1 MSGHF
6 DKTGGWRKAQSIDW
20 AWFVGF
26 VSIGFVV
33 LAFILLKGT
42 AAIGNSL
49 NPLMVYLVFFSAVP
63 VLTGVVVLC
72 GTLPAWS
79 AGRSAT
85 FNRWLKRIGPYLP
98 PVVLLY
104 GLWGVERALYHLEYE
119 SIIDLSGFDSS
130 PRRFFL
136 GCLVTTLLIGYL
148 AALRTSLRSRIP
160 VLFPDDVPAHLKYV
174 FLGIFI
180 LSLFRIDLGHDSLS
194 YDPYTGPAS
203 AVVLGSIP
211 LIDVFSQY
219 GLNYLLLAAG
229 LKVLPWSMYSA
240 SLIITLLDLVY
251 YFVVALICVRL
262 CRNKGGAVVLSAF
275 LILFLVSSAL
285 YNSTYTPSAGAM
297 RYLPSMLVLLAIAH
311 VINGRKYCKFTI
323 AALMISSLWSLE
335 ALVFS
340 VVIFS
345 VFLLASS
352 LGSRPFV
359 FGNLIR
365 DLLRLV
371 AVVLAPHAV
380 LAIGYLLVLNTLP
393 RYDIYLQLVSTQ
405 TTNSV
410 WTSPADPAI
419 RTWVI
424 FGFAYAL
431 ALAYGLF
438 RSWTGASSEERYRHA
453 AMACV
458 AALGIVQLSYY
469 AGRSVTPVL
478 VFLAFPLL
486 ILFVLFVDNLIHGF
500 AERGLAATPRYQW
513 LYAGLAA
520 AMLVACGGVI
530 GDRFFREPHVL
541 RSNATLLRECLT
553 WHEGRKHCWTGL
565 TRRIR
570 DKLQQ
575 PVGFIL
581 PKDAGVTDKNQASWQ
596 LIPTDMA
603 LENMSAYLIAK
614 KWLAGQDRI
623 FLFIPD
629 SATVLFALKKRN
641 ALGLT
646 HPMVDDRSAILRA
659 RAMDAAKIATEGT
672 IILVGDMVQQAIERE
687 IYAYLQ
693 QRWVL
698 ERIDGGHSVV
708 AYRLK
713 AKN

>member
-6 DKTGGWRKAQSIDW
+6 NMTGGWRPAQSIDQ
-20 AWFVGF
+20 AWFVGV
-26 VSIGFVV
+26 VSIGFVT
-33 LAFILLKGT
+33 LAFLLLKAT
-42 AAIGNSL
+42 ATIGNGL

-63 VLTGVVVLC
+63 VLAGAAVLC
-72 GTLPAWS
+72 GMLPAWG

-85 FNRWLKRIGPYLP
+85 VNRWLQRIGPYLP
-98 PVVLLY
+98 LVVLLY
-104 GLWGVERALYHLEYE
+104 GLWGVNRALYHVAYE
-119 SIIDLSGFDSS
+119 SIIDSSGFNSS
-130 PRRFFL
+130 PQRFFW
-136 GCLVTTLLIGYL
+136 GCFVAVLLFGYL

-160 VLFPDDVPAHLKYV
+160 VLFPDDAPPYLKYV

-203 AVVLGSIP
+203 AVVMGSIP
-211 LIDVFSQY
+211 LVDVFSQY

-240 SLIITLLDLVY
+240 SLLITLLDLVY
-251 YFVVALICVRL
+251 YLVVALICVRL
-262 CRNKGGAVVLSAF
+262 CRNKGAAVVLSSF
-275 LILFLVSSAL
+275 LILFLVSAAL
-285 YNSTYTPSAGAM
+285 YNSAYTPSAGAM
-297 RYLPSMLVLLAIAH
+297 RYLPSMLVLLAVAH
-311 VINGRKYCKFTI
+311 VNNGRQYCKFTI

-340 VVIFS
+340 GVIFS
-345 VFLLASS
+345 VFLIASN

-359 FGNLIR
+359 FGHLIR

-380 LAIGYLLVLNTLP
+380 LATGYLLVFNVLP

-410 WTSPADPAI
+410 WTSPADPVI

-431 ALAYGLF
+431 ALACGLF
-438 RSWTGASSEERYRHA
+438 QSWTHA
-453 AMACV
+453 RPEGRSRNAVLACV
-458 AALGIVQLSYY
+458 AALGIMQLSYY
-469 AGRSVTPVL
+469 AGRAVTPVL

-486 ILFVLFVDNLIHGF
+486 ILFVLFVDNLVHEF
-500 AERGLAATPRYQW
+500 AEHGQAVPRHQW

-530 GDRFFREPHVL
+530 GDRFFREPFVL
-541 RSNATLLRECLT
+541 RSNATLLRDCLT

-565 TRRIR
+565 THRVR
-570 DKLQQ
+570 DKLRQ
-575 PVGFIL
+575 PAGFIL
-581 PKDAGVTDKNQASWQ
+581 PNEGGVTDQNQAAWQ
-596 LIPTDMA
+596 LIPTGMT

-646 HPMVDDRSAILRA
+646 HPMVDDRSALLRA
-659 RAMDAAKIATEGT
+659 RAMDAAKHATEGT
-672 IILVGDMVQQAIERE
+672 IILVGDMAQQAIERE

-693 QRWVL
+693 QRWIL

-713 AKN
+713 AKS

>member
-1 MSGHF
+1 M
-6 DKTGGWRKAQSIDW
+6 
-20 AWFVGF
+20 
-26 VSIGFVV
+26 
-33 LAFILLKGT
+33 LAV
-42 AAIGNSL
+42 AAA
-49 NPLMVYLVFFSAVP
+49 FF
-63 VLTGVVVLC
+63 GM
-72 GTLPAWS
+72 LPAQGS
-79 AGRSAT
+79 FGRGGAA
-85 FNRWLKRIGPYLP
+85 NRWLIRIGLYLP
-98 PVVLLY
+98 LVVLLY
-104 GLWGVERALYHLEYE
+104 GLWGVDRALYHLEYE

-160 VLFPDDVPAHLKYV
+160 VLFPDDVPPHLKYV

-211 LIDVFSQY
+211 LVDVFSQY

-240 SLIITLLDLVY
+240 SLVITLLDLAY
-251 YFVVALICVRL
+251 YFVVALICIRL
-262 CRNKGGAVVLSAF
+262 CRDKVTAAVLSAF

-285 YNSTYTPSAGAM
+285 YNSAYTPSAGAM
-297 RYLPSMLVLLAIAH
+297 RYLPSMLVLLAVAH
-311 VINGRKYCKFTI
+311 VTNGRTYGKFTI
-323 AALMISSLWSLE
+323 ASLVISSLWSLE

-340 VVIFS
+340 GVIFS
-345 VFLLASS
+345 VFLLASN

-359 FGNLIR
+359 FGHLIR
-365 DLLRLV
+365 DLLRLLV
-371 AVVLAPHAV
+371 VVLAPHAV

-424 FGFAYAL
+424 LGFAYAL

-438 RSWTGASSEERYRHA
+438 QSWTHALPEERYRNA
-453 AMACV
+453 AMACA

-469 AGRSVTPVL
+469 AGRSVTP
-478 VFLAFPLL
+478 LL
-486 ILFVLFVDNLIHGF
+486 ILFVLFVDTLVHAF
-500 AERGLAATPRYQW
+500 AEHGQAAPRHQW

-530 GDRFFREPHVL
+530 GDRFFREPYVL
-541 RSNATLLRECLT
+541 RSNATLLRDCLT
-553 WHEGRKHCWTGL
+553 WHEGRQHCWTGL

-570 DKLQQ
+570 DKLRQ
-575 PVGFIL
+575 PAGFIL

-596 LIPTDMA
+596 LIPTGMT

-646 HPMVDDRSAILRA
+646 HPMVDDRSALLRA
-659 RAMDAAKIATEGT
+659 RAMDAAKNATEGT

-687 IYAYLQ
+687 IYTYLQ
-693 QRWVL
+693 QRWIL

-713 AKN
+713 AKS

>member
-1 MSGHF
+1 MSRYF
-6 DKTGGWRKAQSIDW
+6 DMGNSWRLGQSVNQ
-20 AWFVGF
+20 AWFGGI
-26 VSIGFVV
+26 VSISFIA
-33 LAFILLKGT
+33 LAFILLKVT
-42 AAIGNSL
+42 AATGNGL
-49 NPLMVYLVFFSAVP
+49 NPLMAYLVFFSAVP
-63 VLTGVVVLC
+63 ILAVAAIWC
-72 GTLPAWS
+72 GILVARE
-79 AGRSAT
+79 AGRAVSVH
-85 FNRWLKRIGPYLP
+85 RWLMQIGLYLP
-98 PVVLLY
+98 VVVLLY
-104 GLWGVERALYHLEYE
+104 GLWGVDRALYHISYE
-119 SIIDLSGFDSS
+119 SIIDSAGFDSS

-136 GCLVTTLLIGYL
+136 GCLAASLLIGYM
-148 AALRTSLRSRIP
+148 AAFRTSLRSQFP
-160 VLFPDDVPAHLKYV
+160 ALFPDDVPPHLKYV
-174 FLGIFI
+174 FLAIFI

-211 LIDVFSQY
+211 MIDTFSQY

-240 SLIITLLDLVY
+240 SLVITLLDLVY
-251 YFVVALICVRL
+251 YFVVGLICVRL
-262 CRNKGGAVVLSAF
+262 CRSKEVAAVISAL
-275 LILFLVSSAL
+275 LILFLVSAAL
-285 YNSTYTPSAGAM
+285 YNSAYTPSAGAM
-297 RYLPSMLVLLAIAH
+297 RYLPSMLVLLAVAH
-311 VINGRKYCKFTI
+311 AANGRTYSKYTI
-323 AALMISSLWSLE
+323 AALAISSLWSLE
-335 ALVFS
+335 ALIFS
-340 VVIFS
+340 GIIFS
-345 VFLLASS
+345 VFLMASN

-359 FGNLIR
+359 FGHLVR
-365 DLLRLV
+365 DLLRLTI
-371 AVVLAPHAV
+371 VVLVPHAL
-380 LAIGYLLVLNTLP
+380 LALGYLLVFGVWP

-410 WTSPADPAI
+410 WTAPADPAI

-431 ALAYGLF
+431 ALSYGLF
-438 RSWTGASSEERYRHA
+438 RSWTGASSEERYRYA

-469 AGRSVTPVL
+469 AGRAVTPVL

-486 ILFVLFVDNLIHGF
+486 ILFVLFVDNQIHEF
-500 AERGLAATPRYQW
+500 AEHGQTTPRHQW

-530 GDRFFREPHVL
+530 GDRFFREPYVL
-541 RSNATLLRECLT
+541 RSNATLLRDCLT
-553 WHEGRKHCWTGL
+553 WHEGRQHCWTGL

-570 DKLQQ
+570 DKLRQ
-575 PVGFIL
+575 PVGFVL
-581 PKDAGVTDKNQASWQ
+581 PKDAGVTDKNQAAWQ
-596 LIPTDMA
+596 LIPTGMT

-614 KWLAGQDRI
+614 KWLAGEDRI

-646 HPMVDDRSAILRA
+646 HPMVDDRSAILRG
-659 RAMDAAKIATEGT
+659 RAMDAAKNATEGT

-693 QRWVL
+693 QRWAL

-713 AKN
+713 EKS